1 MIAENV
7 GFMTACGA
15 GMGIG
20 VYWKSESVLE
30 NDSETL
36 GDDREAENMR
46 RNSVEECPCHWQ
58 GQEEEPSGGSMIL
71 RRLEI
76 FD

>member
-30 NDSETL
+30 NDSEIL
-36 GDDREAENMR
+36 GDNRETENMR
-46 RNSVEECPCHWQ
+46 WNGVEESPCHWQ
-58 GQEEEPSGGSMIL
+58 GQGEKPSGGSTIL

-76 FD
+76 FE